1 MSGPGLDYL
10 EYRLQELAEMISRK
24 GTRPEHRAF
33 AKHLLGCFEA
43 ALWLGYVFE
52 GDCSPGDEIPFI
64 RAVLAPQ
71 DILDQTI
78 DEAHEAAA
86 NLRQELERACGRPR
100 TPSMS
105 LIGSSD

>member
-33 AKHLLGCFEA
+33 AKHLLGCAKA
-43 ALWLGYVFE
+43 AILLGMVFE
-52 GDCSPGDEIPFI
+52 GDCSSGDEIPLI
-64 RAVLAPQ
+64 RDVLAPQ
-71 DILDQTI
+71 DTLNQAI
-78 DEAHEAAA
+78 DEAQSAAA
-86 NLRQELERACGRPR
+86 NLRQELECACGRHR
-100 TPSMS
+100 TPPMS